1 MPSSFVSSLT
11 KNAVAFGALLS
22 LVSVTVAGAVGA
34 VLYATL
40 GSDRVGPSAAEELLS
55 AREPWL
61 FIAAVLVTP
70 TAETLIG
77 QLAPIELLRRLKAPA
92 ALSLAVSALLFGFGH
107 YHNGGFG
114 HGLTSFA
121 AGVVFAIAYLSFRS
135 RSVSQAFA
143 CAWRCH
149 ASHNFLFLYLIA
161 PIATMLAVP
170 GDA

>member
-1 MPSSFVSSLT
+1 MLH
-11 KNAVAFGALLS
+11 
-22 LVSVTVAGAVGA
+22 
-34 VLYATL
+34 ATL
-40 GSDRVGPSAAEELLS
+40 GRDGLGPSAARELLS

-70 TAETLIG
+70 AVETLIG

-92 ALSLAVSALLFGFGH
+92 ALSLAFSALLFGFGH
-107 YHNGGFG
+107 YHNGGFW

-121 AGVVFAIAYLSFRS
+121 AGVVFAFAYLAFRP
-135 RSVSQAFA
+135 RSVPQAFA
-143 CAWRCH
+143 CAWCCY